1 MEFEKAMKQKKT
13 HTQKKAYIQKKKEKE
28 LEEKKQCCKTRAIF
42 YNNTVLKPN
51 S

>member
-1 MEFEKAMKQKKT
+1 MEFEKAMKQKKHT
-13 HTQKKAYIQKKKEKE
+13 HRKKLIYKKNEKE